1 MRFPVRKRIRLAVLV
16 VAVLGVGALAP
27 VGAAD
32 QPANPECWGVVT
44 SQRAS
49 TEHDIGT
56 HASSQS
62 EPRLG
67 LGNVASLFTGSHQP
81 GELGSLLASLDE
93 LDATH
98 CP

>member
-1 MRFPVRKRIRLAVLV
+1 MRRSSRRIRSAVLI
-16 VAVLGVGALAP
+16 
-27 VGAAD
+27 GAALGFGAFPPVSATA

-49 TEHDIGT
+49 TEFDVGAH
-56 HASSQS
+56 SSAQS

-67 LGNVASLFTGSHQP
+67 LGNVADLLTGSHQP
-81 GELGSLLASLDE
+81 GALGSLLASIDE

>member
-1 MRFPVRKRIRLAVLV
+1 MRSRRYMRVLVLV
-16 VAVLGVGALAP
+16 VAVLGFGILAP
-27 VGAAD
+27 VGAAG
-32 QPANPECWGVVT
+32 QPTNASCWGVVT

-49 TEHDIGT
+49 TEHDIGI
-56 HASSQS
+56 HASAQT

-67 LGNVASLFTGSHQP
+67 LGNVAMLFTGTHQP
-81 GELGSLLASLDE
+81 GALGSLLASLDE